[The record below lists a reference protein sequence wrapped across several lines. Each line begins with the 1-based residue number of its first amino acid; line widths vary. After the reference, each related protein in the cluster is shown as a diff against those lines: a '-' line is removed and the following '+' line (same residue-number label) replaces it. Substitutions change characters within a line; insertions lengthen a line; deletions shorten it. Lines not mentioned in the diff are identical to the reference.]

1 MHQSAA
7 TTYDDTTLLHPFN
20 DEASVVAAARNG
32 DSGAFN
38 VLAATYRKKIVNI
51 ARNITG
57 NLDDAEDVAQQA
69 LMKAFVNIRGF
80 RGTSSFSSWLTRIA
94 INESLILKRRPFRRA
109 EVSCRNSLE
118 ELGIVPDI
126 KDGRPNPEQLYEK
139 QERRQLMLGAI
150 KELKPK
156 ARFILETCD
165 LNECSVNA
173 LALIQGISSGAAK
186 ARLARSRNILRAKF
200 ARALR
205 SRATEGVRPAGI
217 RA

>member
-1 MHQSAA
+1 MHPSAA
-7 TTYDDTTLLHPFN
+7 TTHDDTTRLHPFN

-118 ELGIVPDI
+118 ELGIVPDV

-139 QERRQLMLGAI
+139 QERRQLLLGAI

-186 ARLARSRNILRAKF
+186 ARLARSRNTLRAKF
-200 ARALR
+200 ARSLR
-205 SRATEGVRPAGI
+205 SRATEGVRPAEI